1 MSNAHEH
8 LEHAEHAGHAAD
20 PFDRRVAV
28 SVAVVAALLAGI
40 SMLGHRK
47 HNEVLQ
53 IQGDANR
60 LTTEASIL
68 HTQATDKWGEYQ
80 AVNVRDHG
88 YEFSG
93 KLLGEISSAK
103 PDLAPAFK
111 TSIDRARDQHGKYDK
126 RLPEL
131 RTEAEKLGHSG
142 ADKQKESLKK
152 MDDAHHAHEQANR
165 LDFGHLGAEIGIVL
179 CSLALLTKRKVFWL
193 TGLLAAALAI
203 GLVASAYIIQ
213 HHEHDNT
220 ESTGSRSHGH

>member
-1 MSNAHEH
+1 MASPHEH
-8 LEHAEHAGHAAD
+8 IEHAEHAGHHAID

-28 SVAVVAALLAGI
+28 SVALVAALLAGI

-53 IQGDANR
+53 LQGDANR

-80 AVNVRDHG
+80 AVNIRDHG

-93 KLLGEISSAK
+93 KLLKDVSEAQ
-103 PDLAPAFK
+103 PTFAPAFK
-111 TSIDRARDQHGKYDK
+111 KSMEKAEEQHGKYDK
-126 RLPEL
+126 RLPGL
-131 RTEAEKLGHSG
+131 KADAEKLGHSG
-142 ADKQKESLKK
+142 VDKQKASLVK

-179 CSLALLTKRKVFWL
+179 CSLALLTKRKMFWA
-193 TGLLAAALAI
+193 TGLFAAVAAI
-203 GLVASAYIIQ
+203 GLVASSYMVP
-213 HHEHDNT
+213 HHPHEAP
-220 ESTGSRSHGH
+220 EAVSHKP

>member
-1 MSNAHEH
+1 MAHEH

-53 IQGDANR
+53 LQGDANR
-60 LTTEASIL
+60 LTTQASIL

-103 PDLAPAFK
+103 PESAPRCRSSSIVPPINTAST
-111 TSIDRARDQHGKYDK
+111 TSDCPASRAR
-126 RLPEL
+126 R
-131 RTEAEKLGHSG
+131 RNSG
-142 ADKQKESLKK
+142 TMVRRSRR
-152 MDDAHHAHEQANR
+152 NR
-165 LDFGHLGAEIGIVL
+165 
-179 CSLALLTKRKVFWL
+179 
-193 TGLLAAALAI
+193 
-203 GLVASAYIIQ
+203 
-213 HHEHDNT
+213 
-220 ESTGSRSHGH
+220 

>member
-53 IQGDANR
+53 LQGDANR
-60 LTTEASIL
+60 LTTQASIL

-103 PDLAPAFK
+103 PELAPALK
-111 TSIDRARDQHGKYDK
+111 KSIDRANDQHGKYDK
-126 RLPEL
+126 RLPSL
-131 RTEAEKLGHSG
+131 KTEAEKLGHNG
-142 ADKQKESLKK
+142 EEKQKESLKK
-152 MDDAHHAHEQANR
+152 MDDAHYSHEQANR
-165 LDFGHLGAEIGIVL
+165 LDFAHLGAEIGIVL
-179 CSLALLTKRKVFWL
+179 CSLALLTKRKLFWL
-193 TGLLAAALAI
+193 TGLLAAVLAI
-203 GLVASAYIIQ
+203 GLVASAYTIP
-213 HHEHDNT
+213 HHEH
-220 ESTGSRSHGH
+220 EATGSTSHEH

>member
-1 MSNAHEH
+1 MANTHEH
-8 LEHAEHAGHAAD
+8 LEQAEHAGHHAAD

-53 IQGDANR
+53 MQGDANR
-60 LTTEASIL
+60 LTSEASIF

-93 KLLGEISSAK
+93 QLLKEVASAK
-103 PDLAPAFK
+103 PDLAPALK
-111 TSIDRARDQHGKYDK
+111 KSIDRAADQHGKYDK
-126 RLPEL
+126 RLPGL
-131 RTEAEKLGHSG
+131 KTEAEKLGHSG

-152 MDDAHHAHEQANR
+152 MDDAHYSHEQANR

-179 CSLALLTKRKVFWL
+179 CSLALLTKRKMFWF
-193 TGLLAAALAI
+193 TGLLAAVAAI
-203 GLVASAYIIQ
+203 GLVASAYSLP
-213 HHEHDNT
+213 HHPHETSAGSSHEH
-220 ESTGSRSHGH
+220 G